1 MKITDSPTQLQFPTG
16 PHEDVLTSAINADAP
31 IRFSCRDG
39 FCGQCRGEVLA
50 GCYAAGRDGPLR
62 EVAAGGAPEPVLM
75 CQTYPRS
82 DLAIRMPQ
90 AGDASSAVRA
100 ARIEAVELVAA
111 DIAVVRL
118 DLFDAAPFMYEAGQ
132 CVSIRWSAN
141 GCKPFSLARACDG
154 GRTLE
159 LHVRK
164 VAGGEFTEWLFAG
177 GGQRAVGAIVGIE
190 GPLGEFGWHSPA
202 ACPVVLMAGG
212 TGFAP
217 LAAMIEAERLWEGE
231 RPVHL
236 YWGGRTAADLYADA
250 RCRAWAA
257 GNPHFR
263 YVPVLSGDDA
273 AADGVRHGSMV
284 AAVMDDFASLANV
297 DVYACGAP
305 AMVEAAKAGLV
316 GARGLR
322 AERFFADPFSPPVAR
337 HAARDALV
345 RLNLHW
351 PDGGGGYLM
360 AAEGQRLLGAL
371 MRGGIALQ
379 HVCGGNA
386 VCATCAVTVTARQDG
401 HASESTITPPG
412 EEEADLLDFLDAAPG
427 TRLACQLRLDRAFDH
442 ADVVL
447 PGAPPQGDTA
457 CAQQEAR

>member
-62 EVAAGGAPEPVLM
+62 DVPPGGAPQPVLM

-82 DLAIRMPQ
+82 DLAIRMPH

-100 ARIEAVELVAA
+100 ARIEAVEPVAA

-118 DLFDAAPFMYEAGQ
+118 GLLDANPFPYEAGQ
-132 CVSIRWSAN
+132 CVAIRWPAN
-141 GCKPFSLARACDG
+141 GYKPFSLARACDG

-164 VAGGEFTEWLFAG
+164 VAGGDFTEWLFAD
-177 GGQRAVGAIVGIE
+177 GGQRAVGAIVGLE
-190 GPLGEFGWHSPA
+190 GPLGEFGWRSPA
-202 ACPVVLMAGG
+202 ARPVLLMAGG

-217 LAAMIEAERLWEGE
+217 LAAMIEAERLWAGE

-236 YWGGRTAADLYADA
+236 YWGGRTPADLYADA

-257 GNPHFR
+257 ANPRFR
-263 YVPVLSGDDA
+263 YVPVLSGDAAVEGFRRGTVVDA
-273 AADGVRHGSMV
+273 AMADV
-284 AAVMDDFASLANV
+284 ASLDDA
-297 DVYACGAP
+297 DVYACGTP
-305 AMVEAAKAGLV
+305 AMVAAAKAAFV

-322 AERFFADPFSPPVAR
+322 PERFFADPFSPPVAR
-337 HAARDALV
+337 HAGRDALV
-345 RLNLHW
+345 RLNLRW
-351 PDGGGGYLM
+351 ADGGRGHLM

-371 MRGGIALQ
+371 IRSGLALQ
-379 HVCGGNA
+379 HLCGGNA
-386 VCATCAVTVTARQDG
+386 VCATCAVTVHARNGDP
-401 HASESTITPPG
+401 AAARG

-427 TRLACQLRLDRAFDH
+427 TRLACQLRLGHAFDQ
-442 ADVVL
+442 AEVAL
-447 PGAPPQGDTA
+447 PGPSPLGDPA
-457 CAQQEAR
+457 RSQPEAR